1 MLFGIPPHLPP
12 ALLETLARM
21 GHGDEIALVDANYPA
36 HSDARGCLV
45 PRPID
50 LPGRS
55 CPEAMADVLAL
66 MPLDVFDDAPVI
78 AMGAPDP
85 ASGPRGAP
93 PSVHAEMIDVLASV
107 PAAPDAPWRLDTLER
122 FAFYERV
129 RAGFAVVRTLE
140 RRPWGN
146 VILKKGVIAPDG
158 SLMTPKIAAEAE

>member
-1 MLFGIPPHLPP
+1 MLFGIPAHLPP

-21 GHGDEIALVDANYPA
+21 GHGDEIALVDANYPS
-36 HSDARGCLV
+36 HSDARRCLV
-45 PRPID
+45 DRPID
-50 LPGRS
+50 LPGRT
-55 CPEAMADVLAL
+55 CPEAMADILAL

-78 AMGAPDP
+78 AMAAPDP

-93 PSVHAEMIDVLASV
+93 PSVHAEMLRVLES
-107 PAAPDAPWRLDTLER
+107 APGAPWQLDTLER

-129 RAGFAVVRTLE
+129 RTGFAVVRTLE

-158 SLMTPKIAAEAE
+158 SLMTPERAAAEE